1 MSGGYEKGSGGAED
15 VTDDGYMRWEV
26 VDELNANATN
36 VVRYTRIRG
45 RAYCK
50 GKKVMSCSH

>member
-1 MSGGYEKGSGGAED
+1 VSGGYGKGIAGAED

-36 VVRYTRIRG
+36 VVRYTRIREERNV
-45 RAYCK
+45 RARR
-50 GKKVMSCSH
+50 S

>member
-36 VVRYTRIRG
+36 VVRYTRIREERTV
-45 RAYCK
+45 RARR
-50 GKKVMSCSH
+50 S